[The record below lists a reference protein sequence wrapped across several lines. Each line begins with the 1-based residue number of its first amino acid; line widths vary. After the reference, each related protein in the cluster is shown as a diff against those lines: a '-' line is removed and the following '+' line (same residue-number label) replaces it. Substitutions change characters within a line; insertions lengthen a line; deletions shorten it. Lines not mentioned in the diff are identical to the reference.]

1 MMKTDSKRVSMSKK
15 ALKNPTGDLFKLT
28 HEIVETGIEA
38 SRKSSRKRIIYPVQR
53 NQESEV
59 QRLLN
64 FMQPG
69 TYVRP
74 HRHPM
79 PHATE
84 SIVVLQGKLRFFTFD
99 AYGKRLSDDFV
110 SLGPLNGMIDIEP
123 GVWHSFL
130 VLEKDTIIFECKKG
144 PYDSETDKEFAE
156 WAPEEG
162 SADSQEWMKRMNEQ
176 DPIA

>member
-1 MMKTDSKRVSMSKK
+1 MTKK
-15 ALKNPTGDLFKLT
+15 ALKNPKGDIFRLNEESISIGLT
-28 HEIVETGIEA
+28 ASLASERLRIV
-38 SRKSSRKRIIYPVQR
+38 YPVQR
-53 NQESEV
+53 NQKAEV

-99 AYGKRLSDDFV
+99 ADGNRLTDDIV
-110 SLGPLNGMIDIEP
+110 STGLSACMIDIEP

-130 VLEKDTIIFECKKG
+130 VLEKDTVIFECKKG
-144 PYDSETDKEFAE
+144 PYNADTDKEFAD
-156 WAPEEG
+156 WAPEERTVE
-162 SADSQEWMKRMNEQ
+162 SRNWMQTINEK
-176 DPIA
+176 DPM

>member
-1 MMKTDSKRVSMSKK
+1 MSKK
-15 ALKNPTGDLFKLT
+15 ALKNPIGKLFKLT
-28 HEIVETGIEA
+28 DEIVETGIEA

-53 NQESEV
+53 NQVSEV

-74 HRHPM
+74 HMHQM

-84 SIVVLQGKLRFFTFD
+84 SIILLQGKLRFFTFD
-99 AYGKRLSDDFV
+99 ADGKQLSDDIV
-110 SLGPLNGMIDIEP
+110 SPGPLNCMIDIEP

-144 PYDSETDKEFAE
+144 PYDSETDKEFAK

-162 SADSQEWMKRMNEQ
+162 STDSYEWMKRMNEQ
-176 DPIA
+176 NPIE

>member
-1 MMKTDSKRVSMSKK
+1 MGLMTKK
-15 ALKNPTGDLFKLT
+15 ALKNPKGDFFRLT
-28 HEIVETGIEA
+28 DEKISSGVRA
-38 SRKSSRKRIIYPVQR
+38 SRASDRLRIIYPVQR
-53 NQESEV
+53 NQKAEV

-84 SIVVLQGKLRFFTFD
+84 SIVILQGKLRFFTFD
-99 AYGKRLSDDFV
+99 ADGNRLTDDIV
-110 SLGPLNGMIDIEP
+110 STGLPAGMIDIEP

-144 PYDSETDKEFAE
+144 PYNADTDKEFAD

-162 SADSQEWMKRMNEQ
+162 TVESRNWMQTINDK
-176 DPIA
+176 DPM

>member
-1 MMKTDSKRVSMSKK
+1 MTKK
-15 ALKNPTGDLFKLT
+15 ALKNPKGDFFRLT
-28 HEIVETGIEA
+28 DEKISIGLTA
-38 SRKSSRKRIIYPVQR
+38 SRESDRLRIVYPVQR
-53 NQESEV
+53 NQKAEV

-84 SIVVLQGKLRFFTFD
+84 SIVVLKGKLRFFTFD
-99 AYGKRLSDDFV
+99 ADGNRLTDDIV
-110 SLGPLNGMIDIEP
+110 RSGITAGMLDIEP

-144 PYDSETDKEFAE
+144 PYNADTDKEFAG

-162 SADSQEWMKRMNEQ
+162 TDESRNWMKMMNEKE
-176 DPIA
+176 PM

>member
-1 MMKTDSKRVSMSKK
+1 MTKK
-15 ALKNPTGDLFKLT
+15 ALKNPEGDFFRLNDDRIDTGLT
-28 HEIVETGIEA
+28 A
-38 SRKSSRKRIIYPVQR
+38 SRASDRLRIVYPVQR
-53 NQESEV
+53 NQKAEV

-84 SIVVLQGKLRFFTFD
+84 SIVILKGKLRFFTFD
-99 AYGKRLSDDFV
+99 GDGNRLTDDIV
-110 SLGPLNGMIDIEP
+110 STGPPAGMIDIEP

-144 PYDSETDKEFAE
+144 PYNAETDKEFAG

-162 SADSQEWMKRMNEQ
+162 TAESHKWIQTMNEKTQ
-176 DPIA
+176 M

>member
-1 MMKTDSKRVSMSKK
+1 MTKK
-15 ALKNPTGDLFKLT
+15 ALKNPKGDFFRLT
-28 HEIVETGIEA
+28 EEKISIGIAA
-38 SRKSSRKRIIYPVQR
+38 SRESDRLRVVYPVQR
-53 NQESEV
+53 NQKAEV

-74 HRHPM
+74 HLHPM

-84 SIVVLQGKLRFFTFD
+84 SIILLQGKLRFFTFD
-99 AYGKRLSDDFV
+99 ADGNRQTDDIF
-110 SLGPLNGMIDIEP
+110 STGPPPGVVDINP

-144 PYDSETDKEFAE
+144 PYDAETDKEFAA

-162 SADSQEWMKRMNEQ
+162 TAESHEWIQKMNEKE
-176 DPIA
+176 PM

>member
-1 MMKTDSKRVSMSKK
+1 MRLMTKK
-15 ALKNPTGDLFKLT
+15 ALKNPKGDIFRLT
-28 HEIVETGIEA
+28 DERISIGETA
-38 SRKSSRKRIIYPVQR
+38 SRTSDRLRIVYPVQR
-53 NQESEV
+53 NQKAEV

-74 HRHPM
+74 HRHTM
-79 PHATE
+79 PYATE

-99 AYGKRLSDDFV
+99 ADGKRMTDNIV
-110 SLGPLNGMIDIEP
+110 STGPPAGVIDIEP

-144 PYDSETDKEFAE
+144 PYDAETDKEFAG

-162 SADSQEWMKRMNEQ
+162 TVESRKWMQTMSE
-176 DPIA
+176 